1 MFNRINGYFEEING
15 NKYLTLVSIN
25 ESEEKIR
32 KYEELRITKIWDL
45 IRSVTK
51 KSDDHDEK
59 HMKIN
64 FDSHNELPLNKTIKI
79 AVMVIVIRAIFYE
92 NNKYCPQVV
101 LDECLYKIQKLL
113 YYDRIEVSEG
123 IDVNKISTS
132 KECDVCHYWYFLNY
146 SFMFQPDVCN
156 RCHGLLMM
164 SVNLSDIA
172 ILNINGSDYRC
183 IVSLISKNKAIK
195 LLQKADLTE
204 KSGTLWIFFK
214 KIFLKVS
221 IKTPKTEFSS
231 I

>member
-1 MFNRINGYFEEING
+1 
-15 NKYLTLVSIN
+15 
-25 ESEEKIR
+25 
-32 KYEELRITKIWDL
+32 
-45 IRSVTK
+45 
-51 KSDDHDEK
+51 
-59 HMKIN
+59 MKIN
-64 FDSHNELPLNKTIKI
+64 FDSDNELPLNKTIKT

-101 LDECLYKIQKLL
+101 SDECLYKIQKLL
-113 YYDRIEVSEG
+113 YYDRIDVSEG

-204 KSGTLWIFFK
+204 KSGTL
-214 KIFLKVS
+214 
-221 IKTPKTEFSS
+221 
-231 I
+231 